1 MGRKMKKI
9 LVLCFAFF
17 CVFLNGCSSGSSAES
32 SGDELKSFD
41 EIKTELQNG
50 KYEKLKFG
58 NCRFEDIPDVDEI
71 FMLKTKGNVVTAL
84 ETKEYFE
91 KAVKAAG
98 LEASYSFENQVLDCK
113 HFDSSIEDGKPYMK
127 AADTMKAGEE
137 IGTGFSLE
145 HPSLC
150 MLMGSS
156 GIQQYGNDKASI
168 YLKSISEGRM
178 SPFLSS
184 VGGIEEYASV
194 VKEYY
199 GEELNSTDNYETFSG
214 NISIKA
220 VKELTE
226 NYFASKADPLSP
238 TEDVKE
244 IVDMVTVLKF
254 GEGNDAKYGFKVC
267 NRRKYREFDILNSY
281 VRGFSPGGNY
291 VIDDDYKE
299 AYVLDEKGVCAFAG
313 FNLSEKFEKDGD
325 AVSRDKLYTLGQAV
339 KIITDKFGEGAS
351 FSFQVVKPVY
361 TRIAEMD
368 KAGEVVKNYRLYWL
382 FEGTNLV
389 DARTIDIFIDA
400 VNGEFFYRSY

>member
-1 MGRKMKKI
+1 MKKYFFYI
-9 LVLCFAFF
+9 CFFVLL
-17 CVFLNGCSSGSSAES
+17 FLNGCSSKNSSE
-32 SGDELKSFD
+32 EQEEIKSFD
-41 EIKTELQNG
+41 EVVSGLQNG
-50 KYEKLKFG
+50 KYEKLKFS
-58 NCRFEDIPDVDEI
+58 NCHFEDIPDVDEI

-98 LEASYSFENQVLDCK
+98 LETSYSFENQVLDCK
-113 HFDSSIEDGKPYMK
+113 HFDSGIEDGKPYMK

-281 VRGFSPGGNY
+281 VRGFSSGGNY

-313 FNLSEKFEKDGD
+313 FNLSEKFEQDGE

-351 FSFQVVKPVY
+351 FSFRVVKPVY
-361 TRIAEMD
+361 TRIVDMD
-368 KAGEVVKNYRLYWL
+368 KAGEVIKNYRLYWL